1 MPQVVA
7 GQGADLSKSV
17 AELVRDLL
25 STNWPATGY
34 DVVKDDINFGLG
46 TWDDYGDIDIHV
58 NAIAG
63 TSEPYVLGWSY
74 SKIID
79 PVAVRLF
86 YRKNSEEI
94 PPELSKVQRKVEE
107 IIKDNTASL
116 GQGIT
121 MLRWDGWG
129 DIIEDE
135 SLQDVWVA
143 NGTATAIY
151 WRVKV

>member
-7 GQGADLSKSV
+7 GQPTDLQKSV

-25 STNWPATGY
+25 SANWPASGY
-34 DVVKDDINFGLG
+34 DVLKVDINFGLG

-58 NAIAG
+58 NAVAG

-74 SKIID
+74 SKITD
-79 PVAVRLF
+79 PVVVRVF
-86 YRKNSEEI
+86 YRKNTEEI

-107 IIKDNTASL
+107 IIKDNVDSL
-116 GQGIT
+116 GQGVT
-121 MLRWDGWG
+121 MIRWDGWG
-129 DIIEDE
+129 DIVEDE
-135 SLQDVWVA
+135 SLKDVWVA

-151 WRVKV
+151 WRVKI

>member
-1 MPQVVA
+1 M
-7 GQGADLSKSV
+7 
-17 AELVRDLL
+17 
-25 STNWPATGY
+25 TT
-34 DVVKDDINFGLG
+34 
-46 TWDDYGDIDIHV
+46 
-58 NAIAG
+58 AILISMLMQLPG

-74 SKIID
+74 SKITD
-79 PVAVRLF
+79 PVVIRVF

-107 IIKDNTASL
+107 IIKDNVASL
-116 GQGIT
+116 GEGIT
-121 MLRWDGWG
+121 MIRWDGWG

-135 SLQDVWVA
+135 SLKDVWVA

>member
-7 GQGADLSKSV
+7 GQPTDLQKSV

-25 STNWPATGY
+25 SANWPSSGY
-34 DVVKDDINFGLG
+34 DVLKPDINFGLG

-58 NAIAG
+58 NAVAG

-74 SKIID
+74 SKITD
-79 PVAVRLF
+79 PVVVRVF
-86 YRKNSEEI
+86 YRKNTEEI

-107 IIKDNTASL
+107 IIKDNVDSL
-116 GQGIT
+116 GQGVT
-121 MLRWDGWG
+121 MIRWDGWG
-129 DIIEDE
+129 DIVEDE
-135 SLQDVWVA
+135 SLKDVWVA

-151 WRVKV
+151 WRVKI